1 MTFITFKLITCQDA
15 WVKMQHVCIDLVLK
29 LENSGHV
36 MTELTK
42 VECHPTAP
50 ELTSKKVS
58 SSDSALCA
66 YSLDRCT

>member
-1 MTFITFKLITCQDA
+1 
-15 WVKMQHVCIDLVLK
+15 MQHVCIDLVLK